1 VFYKGKNIPDVLFL
15 LAAFRG
21 GLRGVRPL

>member
-1 VFYKGKNIPDVLFL
+1 LVI

-21 GLRGVRPL
+21 GLRGVWFSQSDNKKR

>member
-1 VFYKGKNIPDVLFL
+1 LVI

-21 GLRGVRPL
+21 GLRGVRFSQSDNKKQSDA